1 MMILDRTWVIS
12 SSKIKARVTRKIME
26 ATPTIQEEYQ
36 PQWLEPPPPP
46 PPPRFQDVEP
56 LQRKSEFFVD
66 NKLLIGV
73 AIGIIIMGM
82 LMSMRPVVIHAK

>member
-1 MMILDRTWVIS
+1 
-12 SSKIKARVTRKIME
+12 ME
-26 ATPTIQEEYQ
+26 ANPNPTQEEEYQ
-36 PQWLEPPPPP
+36 PQWLEPPPQQLL
-46 PPPRFQDVEP
+46 PRFQDVEP
-56 LQRKSEFFVD
+56 SQRKSEFFVD